1 MYLFTRASVINYH
14 KLEARTT
21 EFSCFGSQKSEI
33 KVLARL
39 VPSGDSHK
47 TVTCLSHL
55 LVAADSPWHSLA
67 CSCITLCPHHHTVFF
82 PVCLC
87 LPLSVFLLKTSITGF
102 GTPLI
107 QYDLILTNYIC
118 KDTISKRSHILR
130 FHVDINLE

>member
-67 CSCITLCPHHHTVFF
+67 CSCITPLAASIITW
-82 PVCLC
+82 
-87 LPLSVFLLKTSITGF
+87 PLSLGVFTWPFYKEGHQLLELES
-102 GTPLI
+102 TPSW
-107 QYDLILTNYIC
+107 YDLN
-118 KDTISKRSHILR
+118 
-130 FHVDINLE
+130 